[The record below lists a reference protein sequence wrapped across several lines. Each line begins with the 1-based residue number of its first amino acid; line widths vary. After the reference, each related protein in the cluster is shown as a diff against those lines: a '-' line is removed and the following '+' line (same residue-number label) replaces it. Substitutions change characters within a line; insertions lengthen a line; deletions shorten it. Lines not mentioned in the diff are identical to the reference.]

1 MTDTRRRVASQ
12 LDAESSKIKA
22 KYSSALSTLQELFPD
37 WKEEDLLAVL
47 GETNGNLEESVAR
60 IAEGMCQNIYI
71 YIFIHVYDMYGLF
84 VISVEQTD
92 VGFWRSS
99 SVDECKE
106 GLVILT
112 IRSCIAMGSSEE
124 EDP

>member
-71 YIFIHVYDMYGLF
+71 YIYTCV
-84 VISVEQTD
+84 
-92 VGFWRSS
+92 
-99 SVDECKE
+99 
-106 GLVILT
+106 
-112 IRSCIAMGSSEE
+112 
-124 EDP
+124 